1 MHTTS
6 HRPTLVSAWPQS
18 CTSYPNCRLHP
29 PSRANASSTSCGH
42 AHYKPQVNIS
52 RCMARLTSSPCE
64 PPELTL
70 WTARRWQ
77 KQTNASATHSAT
89 CSTTSGAGT
98 LVCTEASPQAAA
110 QWPSPRPPSHV
121 PSEASADGR
130 ASPRPPASAPSR
142 PPGSWQGGPPTPND
156 ETLPSMRSRFHVA
169 VLFSH
174 TPSRTKPP
182 GAPWRARWLPL
193 HPGPNAMRAET
204 TFRFCSNF
212 G

>member
-142 PPGSWQGGPPTPND
+142 PPASQPAPHGGDSVGLTCPFCLQEIWAGMYPPHTKGPRETKFSWRRN
-156 ETLPSMRSRFHVA
+156 SRQ
-169 VLFSH
+169 
-174 TPSRTKPP
+174 
-182 GAPWRARWLPL
+182 
-193 HPGPNAMRAET
+193 PGPSGASDTASHMPY
-204 TFRFCSNF
+204 
-212 G
+212 

>member
-1 MHTTS
+1 VHTTS

-70 WTARRWQ
+70 WTARRCQ

-142 PPGSWQGGPPTPND
+142 PPASHPARHQPSQRPP
-156 ETLPSMRSRFHVA
+156 PSQHPPATQPASQQPTHPASTWNSRQFE
-169 VLFSH
+169 L
-174 TPSRTKPP
+174 
-182 GAPWRARWLPL
+182 G
-193 HPGPNAMRAET
+193 
-204 TFRFCSNF
+204 C
-212 G
+212 

>member
-110 QWPSPRPPSHV
+110 QWPSPRPASHV

-142 PPGSWQGGPPTPND
+142 PPASHPARHQPSQRPP
-156 ETLPSMRSRFHVA
+156 
-169 VLFSH
+169 
-174 TPSRTKPP
+174 PSRHPP
-182 GAPWRARWLPL
+182 ATQPASQQPT
-193 HPGPNAMRAET
+193 HPASTWNSRQFELG
-204 TFRFCSNF
+204 C
-212 G
+212 